1 MHLKLVHDM
10 KMLCNSKVKSQT
22 NGFLESQKNEQ
33 VYVYFNSTT
42 L

>member
-10 KMLCNSKVKSQT
+10 KMLCNSKVESQT
-22 NGFLESQKNEQ
+22 NGFLENKKNEH
-33 VYVYFNSTT
+33 VYVYFNSST